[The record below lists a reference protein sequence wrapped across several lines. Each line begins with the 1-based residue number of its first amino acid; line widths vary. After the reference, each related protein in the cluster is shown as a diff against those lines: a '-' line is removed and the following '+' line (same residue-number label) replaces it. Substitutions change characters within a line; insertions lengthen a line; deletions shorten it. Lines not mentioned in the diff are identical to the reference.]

1 MRGEKRAVLLTGQ
14 GSFGFSGRRLPLWSG
29 FFESRFEGVLLM
41 ELYEGI
47 RNALKNRGCPWIEEH
62 VFEFMGQRLH
72 LDIHDLGQNYSLKI
86 VHRAADK
93 DKMDKSEPY
102 IAKNFSLEK
111 TVAKSTLRRGSL
123 KTICENLADGFL
135 FWLESMSFTPAVV
148 RETVPVRDESRTR
161 RPR

>member
-1 MRGEKRAVLLTGQ
+1 
-14 GSFGFSGRRLPLWSG
+14 
-29 FFESRFEGVLLM
+29 M

-135 FWLESMSFTPAVV
+135 F
-148 RETVPVRDESRTR
+148 RTLS
-161 RPR
+161 RPRSGRAEKTPPRAGAGRTAF